1 MYRKFLVLAS
11 KQDEAGMN
19 IVTQLSQFRK
29 NPVSGILSRE
39 EKYFDIFIVDNSI
52 LFEENLN
59 LNQINEYDFVIF
71 ASKHKSEKHTK
82 SLTVH
87 APGNLSFEEPKFGG
101 KKGKVCIAS
110 AVFQKQIFKKLRDNA
125 EKSVLKKY
133 NVTMEATHH
142 GPLINKPCLFIEIG
156 ATEEE
161 WKDKRAGFAVAKTIS
176 EAIQEF
182 KENKYHE
189 IAVGIGGPH
198 YCPEFNKLQLD
209 SNVAIS
215 HVIPKY
221 ISPITEEMI
230 KEVWKKTD
238 EEVDFAIVDWKGLGG
253 AEQRQKIID
262 VLEKTQL
269 PWKKLDEIDR

>member
-1 MYRKFLVLAS
+1 MIKKFLIVGSKSDPAS
-11 KQDEAGMN
+11 RNIIMN
-19 IVTQLSQFRK
+19 LMDI
-29 NPVSGILSRE
+29 GH
-39 EKYFDIFIVDNSI
+39 FDFHLIDGDM
-52 LFEENLN
+52 LKTENLEISK
-59 LNQINEYDFVIF
+59 INEYDLIIF

-110 AVFQKQIFKKLRDNA
+110 AVFQKQIFKKLRENA
-125 EKSVLKKY
+125 EKSALKKY

-253 AEQRQKIID
+253 AEQRQK
-262 VLEKTQL
+262 VVEVFEKTQL
-269 PWKKLDEIDR
+269 PWKKLDDIDR